1 MARKQT
7 RRGAAGRPACVR
19 GSSCVRALRT
29 QRNGRRATAAQ
40 GALAL
45 LRRGGATPAP
55 LSERATDARPR
66 RTQRRGASTQRRASR
81 RTPIATAR
89 RAEPSSLA
97 ACAEA
102 SSDAGRLAQ
111 GRSFWAH
118 ELQRPLRSNPVCRCS
133 LEQSGLV
140 LHFLFSRNSLL
151 RVAPC
156 SHKTR
161 RFNRMRPFPLAEHYL
176 RLATIPTSR
185 IDRKAFTRRRRGDSV
200 RWAMTGLREQ

>member
-1 MARKQT
+1 MICIVAAPAPDPSGAQRAD
-7 RRGAAGRPACVR
+7 GAAGRPACVR
-19 GSSCVRALRT
+19 GSSCVRALRA
-29 QRNGRRATAAQ
+29 QRNGRRAAAAQ
-40 GALAL
+40 GAVAL
-45 LRRGGATPAP
+45 LRRGSAAPAP

-151 RVAPC
+151 RVAPLFTTKRKDSSEC
-156 SHKTR
+156 ALSLSPNIIFALR
-161 RFNRMRPFPLAEHYL
+161 RFPPNL
-176 RLATIPTSR
+176 S
-185 IDRKAFTRRRRGDSV
+185 D
-200 RWAMTGLREQ
+200 